1 MGWFFSPSQRNIFPV
16 QVTASLRSA
25 FLDLIYYCYENSNH
39 YYYYYYYYYI
49 IAITTTL
56 LLLYY
61 FVAVSEMWVS
71 SEWEYISLTAT
82 KSFFSVESHGLYT
95 HSPLTWQKVCNLLV
109 CCFSFCCCLFFIFFL
124 VISNLKLFW
133 QTLVWCSV
141 LSEFIELSAISVGL
155 AVHCILCVY

>member
-95 HSPLTWQKVCNLLV
+95 HSPLTWQKVWSLQFTSL
-109 CCFSFCCCLFFIFFL
+109 LFFFLLLFVFYFFPCN
-124 VISNLKLFW
+124 I
-133 QTLVWCSV
+133 
-141 LSEFIELSAISVGL
+141 
-155 AVHCILCVY
+155 